1 MSDAPAAFCPQCG
14 APATGAFCASCGT
27 RIDGLQCGACGAPRL
42 PGTRFCANCGAAAG
56 TPAATVRT
64 ATVRTP
70 AGGFWSN
77 PWSITGAIGVVALAG
92 VIWAVSQRA
101 GNTSAANPGGAG
113 GSVASAPD
121 ISNLS
126 PREQF
131 ARLADKVEAAM
142 ESGDTTTVVQ
152 FYPMVEAA
160 YTNLSAADRDLDA
173 RFHIG
178 LLRARIGHFPAGLA
192 QVDSMQAKVPAHL
205 LAFYLKAIIADFQ
218 HDTTAAKRARQ
229 DFRKHFDKEIATG
242 RPEYVAHRQML
253 DQFLTSIPKP

>member
-1 MSDAPAAFCPQCG
+1 MTDARATFCPQCG
-14 APATGAFCASCGT
+14 AQGSGAFCASCGT
-27 RIDGLQCGACGAPRL
+27 RIGGLQCAGCGAPL
-42 PGTRFCANCGAAAG
+42 VAGARFCANCGAAAG
-56 TPAATVRT
+56 GPAGGVRLP
-64 ATVRTP
+64 ASRRS
-70 AGGFWSN
+70 AGGFWAN
-77 PWSITGAIGVVALAG
+77 PWSITGVIGVVALAG
-92 VIWAVSQRA
+92 VIWAVTRRNPSPA
-101 GNTSAANPGGAG
+101 PGAASAPAA
-113 GSVASAPD
+113 VAPD
-121 ISNLS
+121 ISNLT

-142 ESGDTTTVVQ
+142 ESGDTATVVQ

-160 YTNLSAADRDLDA
+160 YTNLSTADRDLDA

-192 QVDSMQAKVPAHL
+192 QVDTIQAKVPAHL
-205 LAFYLKAIIADFQ
+205 LAYYLKAIISDFQ

-253 DQFLTSIPKP
+253 DQFLASIPKS